1 MKIRLKFGAIGF
13 QSVPQTA
20 ISSRVKTTDGGAKRS
35 AGRGKSA
42 KIVEKN
48 EAQYLTKVLAAWHA
62 NRRGLTEVR
71 HEHELLVGRDI

>member
-1 MKIRLKFGAIGF
+1 MLYGMEVVLHRFNALVMRTYGLALTMEFL
-13 QSVPQTA
+13 
-20 ISSRVKTTDGGAKRS
+20 TTSK
-35 AGRGKSA
+35 K
-42 KIVEKN
+42 KN